1 MALTVNTNV
10 ASLNTQRNLNNSSE
24 RLDVSLQR
32 LSTGFRINSAKDDA
46 AGLQISNRLTSQV
59 NGLTVAA
66 RNASDGISLAQ
77 VAEGALQ
84 QSTDILQRIRDLALQ
99 SANGSNS
106 ATERQALQEE
116 VNQLKE
122 ELTRI
127 ADTTTFGGRKI
138 LDGTF
143 GTSSFQ
149 VGSEANQTIEVTL
162 TNASSERLGNYRIRE
177 AGAAAGGI
185 AGTITEGALGTT
197 TFTDGAD
204 VTVTG
209 PFGVGQ
215 FTLADTDS
223 AGDVA
228 DSINSLTGTTGVTA
242 TATNV
247 IRVAAGDLALQGSGP
262 TADSVSLTIGTNRGN
277 GIDQS
282 TTDIVLT
289 ATGDAAQDLQNLR
302 DAINA
307 DSGGNGLSAI
317 IDENGNLDI
326 TAKDGDNIQV
336 TNYVEVDGN
345 TTANDSTITFTA
357 VNTNDAT
364 PTVQL
369 VNGGPNTSLEAI
381 GTLTFDSSAPF
392 SLSSTATGLDE
403 ISAQSI
409 GVLQSI
415 DDIDVT
421 NVAGA
426 QDAIAVIDGAIANI
440 DSQRAQ
446 LGAVQN
452 RFQNTIANLQSI
464 IENVSAA
471 RSRIKDTDFAA
482 ETAELTRNQILQQAG
497 TTILAQAN
505 QLPQAVLGLLGG

>member
-1 MALTVNTNV
+1 M
-10 ASLNTQRNLNNSSE
+10 
-24 RLDVSLQR
+24 
-32 LSTGFRINSAKDDA
+32 
-46 AGLQISNRLTSQV
+46 
-59 NGLTVAA
+59 
-66 RNASDGISLAQ
+66 
-77 VAEGALQ
+77 
-84 QSTDILQRIRDLALQ
+84 
-99 SANGSNS
+99 
-106 ATERQALQEE
+106 
-116 VNQLKE
+116 
-122 ELTRI
+122 
-127 ADTTTFGGRKI
+127 
-138 LDGTF
+138 
-143 GTSSFQ
+143 
-149 VGSEANQTIEVTL
+149 
-162 TNASSERLGNYRIRE
+162 
-177 AGAAAGGI
+177 
-185 AGTITEGALGTT
+185 
-197 TFTDGAD
+197 
-204 VTVTG
+204 TG